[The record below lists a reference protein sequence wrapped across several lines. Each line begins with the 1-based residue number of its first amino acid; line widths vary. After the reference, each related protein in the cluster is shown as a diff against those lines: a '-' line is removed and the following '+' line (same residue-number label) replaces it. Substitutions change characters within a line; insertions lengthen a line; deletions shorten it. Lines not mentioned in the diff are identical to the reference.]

1 MQDQWA
7 LLAEV
12 FNARGALLAFFG
24 GLGGGVRWAVDGGRW
39 RVGARRVFIGAATAF
54 GVGLMAP
61 VQLEPWIGSVQ
72 PEARA
77 SIGTLCGTAFLVG
90 FLALSVLERIMNSA
104 GMVPDPKKPPG
115 PPRR

>member
-24 GLGGGVRWAVDGGRW
+24 ALGGGVRWAVDGGKW
-39 RVGARRVFIGAATAF
+39 RSGLRRVFIGASTAF

-61 VQLEPWIGSVQ
+61 FQFQPWIGDV
-72 PEARA
+72 PADARA
-77 SIGTLCGTAFLVG
+77 SIGTLCATAFIVG
-90 FLALSVLERIMNSA
+90 FLALAVLERIMNSA
-104 GMVPDPKKPPG
+104 GMVPDPKKPPP